1 MEVEQ
6 PTLLNRL
13 LKTFQVNKQQ
23 LKFTTYAAELSFYII
38 WAIVPIMLALANVI
52 AILPLSEQD
61 IIIAIEKAL
70 PNEVETVLMPLLKSY
85 LGNTSSGI
93 FSLGLV
99 ISLWP
104 ASNVFNTLQ
113 RVLNTI
119 YKAEPRKN
127 FFLARGFAYAFT
139 LAIVLLV
146 GTLSVL
152 LIFGETILELMQ
164 NFFQVELFFWNSF
177 VQQGSIIALL
187 SFFLLMTV
195 IYHFIPNINW
205 QFKYSLPGAF
215 FAIVGFGLVSQ
226 LFNIY
231 LGFASNVA
239 TSNSTIGVFIVVII
253 WLYFNAMVLC
263 IGAYLNVFIHDFKEM
278 SYWHLVEE
286 TTKYHSFASYSPKFR
301 HNSGMMPGLKHEII
315 NKLPTSGAV
324 TSDNERSTR
333 SR

>member
-6 PTLLNRL
+6 PTLGDRL

-23 LKFTTYAAELSFYII
+23 LQFGTYAAELSFYII

-61 IIIAIEKAL
+61 IIFYIERAL
-70 PNEVETVLMPLLKSY
+70 PSEVETVLMPILESY
-85 LGNTSSGI
+85 LDNTSTGV

-139 LAIVLLV
+139 LAIVV
-146 GTLSVL
+146 VSAALSFL
-152 LIFGETILELMQ
+152 MIFGETVIEMLQSVFHLD
-164 NFFQVELFFWNSF
+164 LFFWNF
-177 VQQGSIIALL
+177 FIEQGSIIALL
-187 SFFLLMTV
+187 VFFLMLTV
-195 IYHFIPNINW
+195 IYYFIPNVNW
-205 QFKYSLPGAF
+205 KFKYALPGALF
-215 FAIVGFGLVSQ
+215 SVIGFILVSQ
-226 LFNIY
+226 LFNLY
-231 LGFASNVA
+231 LTFASNAA
-239 TSNSTIGVFIVVII
+239 TSNSTIGVLIVVII
-253 WLYFNAMVLC
+253 WLYFNAMVIC
-263 IGAYLNVFIHDFKEM
+263 IGAYINVFYRDFKEK

-286 TTKYHSFASYSPKFR
+286 TTKYKSFNSYSSNFQ
-301 HNSGMMPGLKHEII
+301 HYSGAMPGLKHEII
-315 NKLPTSGAV
+315 KNLPTSV
-324 TSDNERSTR
+324 IDRSDDERRTR
-333 SR
+333 S